1 MKKELNSITKKR
13 IILAGLSSAI
23 VILIV
28 AISLFSVVKTKNENS
43 KMANPKSRTSKS
55 NGIWRI
61 NRRR

>member
-28 AISLFSVVKTKNENS
+28 AISLFSVVKNQKR
-43 KMANPKSRTSKS
+43 K
-55 NGIWRI
+55 
-61 NRRR
+61 